1 MMSFVATLV
10 VKPDR
15 IEEFEGLQTKL
26 TELAYEHE
34 PDLIAYHFTKQR
46 EADHTYIVYAAFKNE
61 AAFDYHMGI
70 DFHDDLVPPVLDCLA
85 EEMDLKL
92 FDGIAPST

>member
-10 VKPDR
+10 VKPER
-15 IEEFEGLQTKL
+15 AQEFETLQTRL
-26 TELAYEHE
+26 TNLAVEHE
-34 PDLIAYHFTKQR
+34 PDLIAYHVLRQR
-46 EADHTYIVYAAFKNE
+46 EAENTYVVYAAFKDQ

-70 DFHDDLVPPVLDCLA
+70 DFHDELVPPILDCLA

-92 FDGIAPST
+92 FDGV